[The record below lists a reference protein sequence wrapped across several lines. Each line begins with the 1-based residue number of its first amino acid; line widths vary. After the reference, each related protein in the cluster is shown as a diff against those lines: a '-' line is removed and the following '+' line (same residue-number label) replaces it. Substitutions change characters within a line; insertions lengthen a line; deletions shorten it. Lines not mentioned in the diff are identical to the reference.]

1 MPPHIPRRSILS
13 SPVDP
18 KSISNVRLILSSS
31 RHMNDTTWPQM
42 KEPPPIYER
51 SLRTDSEPWR
61 QCGVYLPLGQND
73 RSSIELSLGRL
84 VYSSSSNQLLL
95 PLRSAKPT
103 PLNV

>member
-1 MPPHIPRRSILS
+1 MPPHMLRGSRLS
-13 SPVDP
+13 SLVDP
-18 KSISNVRLILSSS
+18 KSISSVRLILLSR

-51 SLRTDSEPWR
+51 SLRTDLEPWR
-61 QCGVYLPLGQND
+61 QSGFYLPLGQND
-73 RSSIELSLGRL
+73 RSSIELSLGRP